1 MVRTILIVAM
11 LLVGVAANAA
21 VGETDTLSNLSSAKA
36 RREARKVAYAA
47 EIDDI
52 VRSRNYIFRPV
63 TMQNVVMGNTHSI
76 YAYYLFLGLSGD
88 KVVLHLPVEFTS
100 YVINTVNLDS
110 FVEGYTATLDGSNWR
125 ITFSFM
131 NGSER
136 WLAEIFLSN
145 ITGQTRLAIVTP
157 EGVMRYL
164 GTIESGATIT
174 KKKRKTKTFRRMRN
188 VFCVFNAA
196 GAPCLPAPVYS
207 AHP

>member
-1 MVRTILIVAM
+1 M
-11 LLVGVAANAA
+11 LLASVATRAA
-21 VGETDTLSNLSSAKA
+21 VGETDTLSNLSNTADSSSAKA

-52 VRSRNYIFRPV
+52 VKSRNYIFRPV
-63 TMQNVVMGNTHSI
+63 TMQNVVTGNTRSI
-76 YAYYLFLGLSGD
+76 YAYYLFMGVSGD

-100 YVINTVNLDS
+100 YVIDTVNLDA

-145 ITGQTRLAIVTP
+145 ITGQTRLALVTP
-157 EGVMRYL
+157 KGVMRYL
-164 GTIESGATIT
+164 GTLESGATI
-174 KKKRKTKTFRRMRN
+174 KKKRKK
-188 VFCVFNAA
+188 
-196 GAPCLPAPVYS
+196 
-207 AHP
+207 

>member
-1 MVRTILIVAM
+1 MARIILLVAM
-11 LLVGVAANAA
+11 LLASVATRAA
-21 VGETDTLSNLSSAKA
+21 VGETDTLSNLSNLSNSSDLSSAKA

-52 VRSRNYIFRPV
+52 VKSRNYIFRPV
-63 TMQNVVMGNTHSI
+63 TMQNVVTGNTRSI
-76 YAYYLFLGLSGD
+76 YAYYLFMGVSGD

-100 YVINTVNLDS
+100 YVIDTVNLDA

-145 ITGQTRLAIVTP
+145 ITGQTRLALVTP
-157 EGVMRYL
+157 KGVMRYL
-164 GTIESGATIT
+164 GTLESGATI
-174 KKKRKTKTFRRMRN
+174 KKKRKK
-188 VFCVFNAA
+188 
-196 GAPCLPAPVYS
+196 
-207 AHP
+207 